1 MNILRNFPYEMQIAA
16 RYTSARRQANRN
28 SFISFISLI
37 SVAGIAL
44 GVAALIV
51 VLSVMNGFQKEVA
64 NRMLSMIAHIEVADQ
79 RGGMADWKQ
88 VLQLARANPAVR
100 GGAPFV
106 ALQGMLVHED
116 LMAPAGIQGVL
127 PEAEGGVSSVA
138 TKMQEGSFNALQAGA
153 FNIILGYELANK
165 LGVKP
170 GDKLT
175 LLVAPQQR
183 AAGSAAGNARASGGE
198 QLGESGLSPRRRLL
212 TVSGLF
218 NVGHNDYD
226 SAAAVMHMADAQEI
240 EGISAPTGLRLSL
253 VDLHQAPRVAQELGA
268 SMPAQYLFRD
278 WSRQNEIWF
287 AAVQSQKRMMFLI
300 LTLIIAVAAFN
311 LVSTLVMKV
320 NDKQADIA
328 ILRTLGSSP
337 LSVMKIFM
345 VQGALVGVMG
355 TACGVA
361 MGVLVA
367 LNVDH
372 IMPVVEYLLGG
383 KLLSKD
389 IYFLSSVPSD
399 LQWAD
404 VATIAAVSVALSF
417 VATLYPSYAA
427 SRVNPAQSLRYE

>member
-1 MNILRNFPYEMQIAA
+1 M
-16 RYTSARRQANRN
+16 
-28 SFISFISLI
+28 
-37 SVAGIAL
+37 
-44 GVAALIV
+44 
-51 VLSVMNGFQKEVA
+51 
-64 NRMLSMIAHIEVADQ
+64 
-79 RGGMADWKQ
+79 
-88 VLQLARANPAVR
+88 
-100 GGAPFV
+100 
-106 ALQGMLVHED
+106 QGMLVYED
-116 LMAPAGIQGVL
+116 VMAPAGIQGVL
-127 PEAEGGVSSVA
+127 PEAEGKVSSVA
-138 TKMQEGSFNALQAGA
+138 THMKSGSFADLKAGA
-153 FNIILGYELANK
+153 FNIILGYELARK

-170 GDKLT
+170 GDKLS
-175 LLVAPQQR
+175 LLVAPQQGMTEG
-183 AAGSAAGNARASGGE
+183 A
-198 QLGESGLSPRRRLL
+198 LTPRRRLL

-218 NVGHNDYD
+218 DVGHNDYD
-226 SAAAVMHMADAQEI
+226 AGAAVMHIADAQEI
-240 EGISAPTGLRLSL
+240 EEIGAPTGLRLSL
-253 VDLHQAPRVAQELGA
+253 IDLHQAPRVARELGQ
-268 SMPAQYLFRD
+268 SMPQHYLFRD

-337 LSVMKIFM
+337 LSIMKVFM
-345 VQGALVGVMG
+345 VQGALVGIMG
-355 TACGVA
+355 TAAGVA

-399 LQWAD
+399 LQWRD
-404 VATIAAVSVALSF
+404 VATIAGVSVALSF

-427 SRVNPAQSLRYE
+427 SRVNPAESLRYE

>member
-1 MNILRNFPYEMQIAA
+1 MKILRHFPYEIQIAA

-37 SVAGIAL
+37 SVLGIAL

-64 NRMLSMIAHIEVADQ
+64 NRMLSMIPHIEVADQ
-79 RGGMADWKQ
+79 RGGIGDWQK
-88 VLQLARANPAVR
+88 VLQLAKANPAVV

-106 ALQGMLVHED
+106 AVQGMLVHED
-116 LMAPAGIQGVL
+116 VMAPAGIQGVL
-127 PEAEGGVSSVA
+127 PEAESNVSSVA
-138 TKMQEGSFNALQAGA
+138 THMKSGSFADLKPGA

-170 GDKLT
+170 GDKLS
-175 LLVAPQQR
+175 LLVAPQQGMSDGTL
-183 AAGSAAGNARASGGE
+183 A
-198 QLGESGLSPRRRLL
+198 PRRRLL
-212 TVSGLF
+212 NVSGLF
-218 NVGHNDYD
+218 DVGHNDYD
-226 SAAAVMHMADAQEI
+226 AGAAVMHIADAEDIEEI
-240 EGISAPTGLRLSL
+240 AEPTGLRLSL
-253 VDLHQAPRVAQELGA
+253 IDLHQAPRVAQELGR
-268 SMPAQYLFRD
+268 SMPQQYLFRD

-337 LSVMKIFM
+337 LSIMKVFM
-345 VQGALVGVMG
+345 VQGALVGILG
-355 TACGVA
+355 TAAGVA

-399 LQWAD
+399 LQWLD
-404 VATIAAVSVALSF
+404 VATIAGVAVALSF

-427 SRVNPAQSLRYE
+427 SRVNPAESLRYE

>member
-1 MNILRNFPYEMQIAA
+1 MNILRQFPYELQIAA

-37 SVAGIAL
+37 SVVGIAL

-79 RGGMADWKQ
+79 RGGIADWQQ
-88 VLQLARANPAVR
+88 VVQLARANPAVK

-116 LMAPAGIQGVL
+116 VMAPAGIQGVL
-127 PEAEGGVSSVA
+127 PEAEGNVSSVA
-138 TKMQEGSFNALQAGA
+138 DKMQTGSFADLKPGA

-170 GDKLT
+170 GDRLT
-175 LLVAPQQR
+175 LLVAPQQ
-183 AAGSAAGNARASGGE
+183 AAAEGALA
-198 QLGESGLSPRRRLL
+198 PRRRLL

-226 SAAAVMHMADAQEI
+226 SGAAVMHMLDAEEI
-240 EGISAPTGLRLSL
+240 EETAAPSGVRLSL
-253 VDLHQAPRVAQELGA
+253 HDLHQAPRVAYELSK
-268 SMPAQYLFRD
+268 SMPAHYLFRD

-328 ILRTLGSSP
+328 ILRTLGASP
-337 LSVMKIFM
+337 VSIMKIFM
-345 VQGALVGVMG
+345 VQGALVGIMG
-355 TACGVA
+355 TAAGVA

-389 IYFLSSVPSD
+389 IYFLSAVPSD
-399 LQWAD
+399 LQWRD
-404 VATIAAVSVALSF
+404 VATIAGVSVALSF
-417 VATLYPSYAA
+417 VATLYPSYSA
-427 SRVNPAQSLRYE
+427 SRVNPAESLRYE